1 MTRLNSEMHRNGT
14 TFSLDA
20 TPLEL
25 QLPRGAAVFAV
36 RGHVWITQERMP
48 DDIVLTAGERFD
60 VRSREP
66 LLLSAFKERAVVL
79 VVPPAE
85 ARSTSGRDFYDVMRA
100 RAAQLRRDELT
111 YLGNVV
117 RHGIASL
124 VTRTRGLFAARV
136 RVAGH

>member
-1 MTRLNSEMHRNGT
+1 MHSRGSCIASCNFVCRPTRREPQSAPSTSEVNMTHLNSEMHRNDA

-66 LLLSAFKERAVVL
+66 LLLSAIKESAVVL

-85 ARSTSGRDFYDVMRA
+85 ARITSGRDLYDVM
-100 RAAQLRRDELT
+100 
-111 YLGNVV
+111 
-117 RHGIASL
+117 
-124 VTRTRGLFAARV
+124 
-136 RVAGH
+136 